1 MMSTG
6 CWMGG
11 LNFTPLLRADPEPR
25 RDSSVDS

>member
-11 LNFTPLLRADPEPR
+11 LNFTPLLWPDREAPPDGG
-25 RDSSVDS
+25 